1 MNKVHDKGYV
11 DLLLSFHFFSFFKA
25 LLIIGAPP
33 PSPVSFIKLSGLDP
47 RGFFQFT
54 NWHCILYWMNLYGH
68 EQYAVSLIIFKI
80 FSSSSIQVFVRIGKT
95 WSYANA
101 NSLYGACCTCIG
113 PLKQFKDC
121 FKRPK
126 TWDFLI

>member
-1 MNKVHDKGYV
+1 MTK
-11 DLLLSFHFFSFFKA
+11 DLLIFCYLSIFFF
-25 LLIIGAPP
+25 LQGIINYRSPPP
-33 PSPVSFIKLSGLDP
+33 PSRPPVSFIKLSGLDP
-47 RGFFQFT
+47 RRFFQFT

-68 EQYAVSLIIFKI
+68 EQYAVSLITFKI

-95 WSYANA
+95 WSYRQMPIV
-101 NSLYGACCTCIG
+101 YGACCTCIG